1 MNAPTPIWRG
11 RPDETGFLLLPLA
24 ALVFSSAVL
33 LAVVFGLTVLARPG
47 CGLGDVL
54 DHPCSEMFVRMS
66 NFFNLLAVPGVVL
79 FAWQTR
85 RQRHHTRP
93 LEPGMF
99 RAAEEVIAE
108 VLASVTLRR
117 PTPVLLGT
125 RLGRR
130 AFTGG
135 TGDKPYVA
143 LGPEL
148 LATAAKGPE
157 GRAVFEAVLRHELAH
172 VQNHDLLRL
181 RFATVLR
188 ISTRATALGTGLLL
202 LAQLIWPPE
211 PPTAGET
218 LGVLVRAT
226 VLAVLAELTTR
237 AFLRLRE
244 QQADVRAAGGDPDG
258 IRVAL
263 PQGPE
268 ASRGLP
274 GRLWQRLWDRHP
286 SVATRL
292 AALADPTAALTFPLG
307 QLFAGGVFTAVA
319 LTNAQLLVELMVA
332 DEVLAVPAGEE
343 VLWGGLAV
351 LTLAAIQPVIF
362 LADGVWR
369 DVRGRQLA
377 GRPERPAALGA
388 VFAAGLLAGT
398 HLAPYTGLV
407 HQPRPDGWPLLP
419 SLVVLAAA
427 AVLLCRWLTGL
438 VRRAAP
444 TTSVGRRVLLLPALP
459 VGVGVLLLAWETLL
473 WVSGWAYECDHYPV
487 ECGPLDTGRLAL
499 RVAGTP
505 WAVGVLSL
513 ATLALL
519 VVTPRRSTRGA
530 LVTAAGAA
538 LSGALLVLALPRLE
552 VADAVALDVWTTLDP
567 RLGTPVAALALQ
579 VTLLVAVPLAV
590 LLPRASAGPL
600 AAGAGWLVLAAGLD
614 AQLAEWAE
622 GPVAAR
628 PEDLTY
634 AVGTF
639 LGQALAVVLLAVA
652 AALAA
657 RTLIGRRL
665 ARRPIDTPRPPQRK
679 RTYQLADDVG

>member
-1 MNAPTPIWRG
+1 MSAPTPVWRG

-66 NFFNLLAVPGVVL
+66 NFFNLMAVPGVVL

-85 RQRHHTRP
+85 RQRSHTRP

-108 VLASVTLRR
+108 VLASVALHR

-148 LATAAKGPE
+148 LATAGKGPE

-202 LAQLIWPPE
+202 LAQLVWPPE

-244 QQADVRAAGGDPDG
+244 HQADVRAAGGDPDG

-263 PQGPE
+263 HQGPE
-268 ASRGLP
+268 APRGLP
-274 GRLWQRLWDRHP
+274 SRLWERLWDRHP

-351 LTLAAIQPVIF
+351 LALAAIQPAIF

-377 GRPERPAALGA
+377 GRPERPASLGA
-388 VFAAGLLAGT
+388 VFGVGLLTGT
-398 HLAPYTGLV
+398 YLAPYAGLV
-407 HQPRPDGWPLLP
+407 HQPRPDGRPLLP

-473 WVSGWAYECDHYPV
+473 WVGGWAYECDHYAV

-519 VVTPRRSTRGA
+519 VVTLRRSTRSA

-538 LSGALLVLALPRLE
+538 LSGALLVLALPRLG
-552 VADAVALDVWTTLDP
+552 VADAMALDVWTSLDP

-579 VTLLVAVPLAV
+579 VTLLVTVPLAV

-614 AQLAEWAE
+614 AQLAEWAD

-652 AALAA
+652 VALTA
-657 RTLIGRRL
+657 RTLIGRRRG
-665 ARRPIDTPRPPQRK
+665 RRPAGTSRPRQRK

>member
-1 MNAPTPIWRG
+1 MSAPTPVWRG

-66 NFFNLLAVPGVVL
+66 NFFNLMAVPGVVL

-85 RQRHHTRP
+85 RQRRHTRP

-99 RAAEEVIAE
+99 RAAEDVIAE

-202 LAQLIWPPE
+202 LAQLIWVPGPF
-211 PPTAGET
+211 TAGGA
-218 LGVLVRAT
+218 LGVVVRAAL
-226 VLAVLAELTTR
+226 LAVLAELATR

-244 QQADVRAAGGDPDG
+244 HQADVRAAGGDPDG

-263 PQGPE
+263 HQGPE
-268 ASRGLP
+268 APRGLP
-274 GRLWQRLWDRHP
+274 TRLWERLWDQHP

-292 AALADPTAALTFPLG
+292 AALADPTAALTSPLG

-351 LTLAAIQPVIF
+351 LALAAIQPAIF

-398 HLAPYTGLV
+398 YLAPYAGLV

-419 SLVVLAAA
+419 SLVVLVAA

-473 WVSGWAYECDHYPV
+473 WVGGRAYECDHYPV

-505 WAVGVLSL
+505 WAVAVLSL
-513 ATLALL
+513 ATLAVL
-519 VVTPRRSTRGA
+519 VVTLRRSTRGA
-530 LVTAAGAA
+530 RVTAAGAA
-538 LSGALLVLALPRLE
+538 LSGALLVLALPRLG
-552 VADAVALDVWTTLDP
+552 VADAMALDVWTSLDS

-614 AQLAEWAE
+614 AQLAEWAD

-652 AALAA
+652 VALAA
-657 RTLIGRRL
+657 RTLIGRRRG
-665 ARRPIDTPRPPQRK
+665 RRPAGAPRPRQRK